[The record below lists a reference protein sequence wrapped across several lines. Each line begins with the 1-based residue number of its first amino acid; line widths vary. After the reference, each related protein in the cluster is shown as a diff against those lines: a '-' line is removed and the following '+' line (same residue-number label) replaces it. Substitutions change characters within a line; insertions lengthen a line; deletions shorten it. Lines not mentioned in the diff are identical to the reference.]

1 MFHIEEE
8 FFSPKSTV
16 GGTSQDLSNST
27 ELNSQLVKSVV
38 VKLLFRDSSR
48 YEPEFFLT
56 SRSIQLLPCEHSST
70 NHNTYSFIS
79 RLVLKTQG
87 E

>member
-8 FFSPKSTV
+8 FSPKSTV

-48 YEPEFFLT
+48 YEPEFF
-56 SRSIQLLPCEHSST
+56 
-70 NHNTYSFIS
+70 
-79 RLVLKTQG
+79 
-87 E
+87 